1 MMQGYAISSVE
12 GRVAIEYFSESPE
25 AQAGKFAF
33 KCHRTKEGGK
43 DTAHPVNAIAFHPSL
58 GTFATGGTPPPLP
71 FTACSVLRFDCLP
84 PPYQFLLARGTR
96 GPQLPFTLLL
106 LLSFPLGCGGRC
118 PEKGLRYGFQRI
130 PRHFL
135 SPSPLSHPMLDYDK
149 PFCQK
154 RRCL

>member
-58 GTFATGGTPPPLP
+58 GTFATGGTLLPTIFLPESRLALCFDSIAFHPPINSSWQEVHAALNSLLP
-71 FTACSVLRFDCLP
+71 
-84 PPYQFLLARGTR
+84 
-96 GPQLPFTLLL
+96 
-106 LLSFPLGCGGRC
+106 SFS
-118 PEKGLRYGFQRI
+118 F
-130 PRHFL
+130 F
-135 SPSPLSHPMLDYDK
+135 PSP
-149 PFCQK
+149 
-154 RRCL
+154 